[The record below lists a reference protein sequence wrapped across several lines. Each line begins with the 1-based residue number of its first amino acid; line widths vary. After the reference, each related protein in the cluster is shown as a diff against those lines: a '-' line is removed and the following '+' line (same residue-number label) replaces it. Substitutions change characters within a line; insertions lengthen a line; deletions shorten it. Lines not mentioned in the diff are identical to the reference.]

1 MGLYFKFVLMFIK
14 SEMEY
19 KLSFFL
25 SMIASTLGTL
35 VTILG
40 TVFLL
45 QKFGAV
51 GGWKLEEVMLITGI
65 AVFGYTFIE
74 MFLRGLDMLYTR
86 VKSGIL
92 DQMMTRP
99 RKMLFQVA
107 CSDFQ
112 IHKIGRLIE
121 SIILIVYGLYKTN
134 IEWSLYK
141 VFVFVLILIG
151 TNIIFAALQILK
163 AAFCFWTI
171 EGMELM
177 NILQDGGR
185 DLSSY
190 PLSIYK
196 EWFKKI
202 FTYIIPFGM
211 CNYFPIMYL
220 LRKGKCTVLVRTNT
234 DICNS
239 VFYSNGR
246 NMEHWTKKLQI
257 NGFIIK
263 I

>member
-1 MGLYFKFVLMFIK
+1 MKLYFKSIFMFIK

-25 SMIASTLGTL
+25 LMISSALGTL
-35 VTILG
+35 VTVLG
-40 TVFLL
+40 VIFLL

-51 GGWKLEEVMLITGI
+51 GGWKIEEVMLITGI
-65 AVFGYTFIE
+65 AIFGYTVVE

-86 VKSGIL
+86 IKSGIL
-92 DQMMTRP
+92 DQMMIRP
-99 RKMLFQVA
+99 RRILYQVA

-112 IHKIGRLIE
+112 MHKIGRLIE
-121 SIILIVYGLYKTN
+121 SIILIIYGLSNVN

-141 VFVFVLILIG
+141 IIVFILILVG
-151 TNIIFAALQILK
+151 SNIVFAALQILK

-171 EGMELM
+171 DGMELM

-196 EWFKKI
+196 DWFAKF
-202 FTYIIPFGM
+202 FTFIVPFGM
-211 CNYFPIMYL
+211 CNYFPILYL
-220 LRKGKCTVLVRTNT
+220 LGKNESPFWYGLTPIFTIPFLLAMILVWNIGLKNYKSTG
-234 DICNS
+234 S
-239 VFYSNGR
+239 
-246 NMEHWTKKLQI
+246 
-257 NGFIIK
+257 
-263 I
+263 

>member
-1 MGLYFKFVLMFIK
+1 MILYFKSVLMFIK

-19 KLSFFL
+19 KLSFIL
-25 SMIASTLGTL
+25 STIASTLGTL

-40 TVFLL
+40 VVFLL

-65 AVFGYTFIE
+65 AVFGYTCIE

-99 RKMLFQVA
+99 RGILFQVA

-112 IHKIGRLIE
+112 IHKIGRLTE
-121 SIILIVYGLYKTN
+121 SIILIVYGLFN
-134 IEWSLYK
+134 VSVEWNLYK
-141 VFVFVLILIG
+141 VFVFILVIIG
-151 TNIIFAALQILK
+151 TNIIFGALQILK

-171 EGMELM
+171 DGMELM

-190 PLSIYK
+190 PMSIYK
-196 EWFKKI
+196 DWFAKF
-202 FTYIIPFGM
+202 FTYIVPFGM
-211 CNYFPIMYL
+211 CNYFPILYL
-220 LRKGKCTVLVRTNT
+220 LR
-234 DICNS
+234 
-239 VFYSNGR
+239 
-246 NMEHWTKKLQI
+246 
-257 NGFIIK
+257 
-263 I
+263 

>member
-1 MGLYFKFVLMFIK
+1 MRLYFKFIWMFIK

-35 VTILG
+35 VSVLG
-40 TVFLL
+40 IVFLL

-65 AVFGYTFIE
+65 ATFAYTCVE

-99 RKMLFQVA
+99 RNILFQVA

-112 IHKIGRLIE
+112 VHKIGRLTE
-121 SIILIVYGLYKTN
+121 SIILIIYGLIN
-134 IEWSLYK
+134 VDIEWNLYK
-141 VFVFVLILIG
+141 ALVFVLVLIG
-151 TNIIFAALQILK
+151 SNIIFAALQILK

-171 EGMELM
+171 DGMELM

-196 EWFKKI
+196 NWFRKF
-202 FTYIIPFGM
+202 FTYIVPFGM
-211 CNYFPIMYL
+211 CNYFPIIYL
-220 LRKGKCTVLVRTNT
+220 LRKRRCSTLVWTNT
-234 DICNS
+234 ITCTTIFTSYDW
-239 VFYSNGR
+239 
-246 NMEHWTKKLQI
+246 NMEYRA
-257 NGFIIK
+257 
-263 I
+263 